1 MSVPAER
8 KYYTVESANRSLPL
22 VKGIVSD
29 IVALYHDIHERKE
42 RLNRIRRLPGHRPKN
57 SAYSEELE
65 QIEEELDKDISKL
78 EDFVGELTQIGVEM
92 KDPVK
97 GLVDFYSKMDGREVY
112 LCWMMG
118 EPEVTHWHELDSGF
132 SGRQSLLEGS
142 FPKSDDKN

>member
-8 KYYTVESANRSLPL
+8 KYYTVETANRALPL
-22 VKGIVSD
+22 VKGIVGD

-42 RLNRIRRLPGHRPKN
+42 RLNRIRQLPGQRSQN

-65 QIEEELDKDISKL
+65 QIEEELEKDISRL
-78 EDFVGELTQIGVEM
+78 EDFVGELTQIGVEL

-97 GLVDFYSKMDGREVY
+97 GLVDFYSKMDGRDVY

-118 EPEVTHWHELDSGF
+118 ETEVSHWHELEAGF

-142 FPKSDDKN
+142 FPKSDDKT